1 MSTLER
7 AIRIAVKVHK
17 GQKDKYGAPYIGHV
31 LRVSGRGRTEDE
43 KIVGALHD
51 VVEDSDWTFDDL
63 RKAGFGEHIVSAVR
77 ALTKESDD
85 EDYDHFVERT
95 RRNKL
100 AIRVKL
106 ADLQDNMD
114 LRRIPGEMGAKD
126 LKRMNKYLKAWHTLM
141 KDIEADGR

>member
-17 GQKDKYGAPYIGHV
+17 GQTDKYGAPYIGHV
-31 LRVSGRGRTEDE
+31 LRVSGAGRTEEE

-51 VVEDSDWTFDDL
+51 VVEDSDWTYDDL
-63 RKAGFGEHIVSAVR
+63 RKAGFTEQIVAAVK

-85 EDYDHFVERT
+85 TDYEQFVERT
-95 RRNKL
+95 RKNPL

-106 ADLQDNMD
+106 NDLTDNMD
-114 LRRIPGEMGAKD
+114 IRRMESVEEKD
-126 LKRMNKYLKAWHTLM
+126 VKRLNKYLRAYKTLM
-141 KDIEADGR
+141 KDLQRQA

>member
-31 LRVSGRGRTEDE
+31 LRVSGAGRTEDE

-51 VVEDSDWTFDDL
+51 VVEDSNWTLDDL
-63 RKAGFGEHIVSAVR
+63 RGEGFSERIVSAVQ
-77 ALTKESDD
+77 ALTKQSDE

-95 RRNKL
+95 RKNAL

-106 ADLQDNMD
+106 NDLQDNMD
-114 LRRIPGEMGAKD
+114 VRRIPGDMGEKD
-126 LKRMNKYLKAWHTLM
+126 LKRMNKYLKAWRTLM
-141 KDIEADGR
+141 KDVERER

>member
-31 LRVSGRGRTEDE
+31 LRVSGAGRTEDE

-63 RKAGFGEHIVSAVR
+63 RAEGFSERIVAAVQ
-77 ALTKESDD
+77 ALTKEGEN
-85 EDYDHFVERT
+85 EDYSHFVERT
-95 RRNKL
+95 RKNKL
-100 AIRVKL
+100 AVRVKL
-106 ADLQDNMD
+106 NDLQDNMD
-114 LRRIPGEMGAKD
+114 VRRIPGEMGEKD
-126 LKRMNKYLKAWHTLM
+126 LKRMNKYLKAWRILT
-141 KDIEADGR
+141 KDLERDA

>member
-1 MSTLER
+1 MTLEK

-31 LRVSGRGRTEDE
+31 LRVSGAGRTEDE

-63 RKAGFGEHIVSAVR
+63 RNAGFAEHIIAAVK

-85 EDYDHFVERT
+85 EDYDHFVART
-95 RRNKL
+95 RQNAL
-100 AIRVKL
+100 AVRVKL
-106 ADLQDNMD
+106 NDLQDNMD
-114 LRRIPGEMGAKD
+114 VRRIPGEVGEKD
-126 LKRMNKYLKAWHTLM
+126 VKRLNKYLRAWRVLI
-141 KDIEADGR
+141 KDVDRQS

>member
-17 GQKDKYGAPYIGHV
+17 GQTDKYDAPYIGHV
-31 LRVSGRGRTEDE
+31 LRVSGAGRTEDE

-63 RKAGFGEHIVSAVR
+63 RKAGFAEHIVAAVK
-77 ALTKESDD
+77 ALTKQSDD
-85 EDYDHFVERT
+85 EDYEHFVERT
-95 RRNKL
+95 RKNPL

-106 ADLQDNMD
+106 NDLQDNMD
-114 LRRIPGEMGAKD
+114 VRRIPGEMGEKD
-126 LKRMNKYLKAWHTLM
+126 VKRMNKYLKAWRTLISDFE
-141 KDIEADGR
+141 KQ

>member
-31 LRVSGRGRTEDE
+31 LRVTGAGRTEEE

-51 VVEDSDWTFDDL
+51 VVEDSEWTFDDL
-63 RKAGFGEHIVSAVR
+63 RKAGFAEHIVGAVK
-77 ALTKESDD
+77 ALTKESKD

-100 AIRVKL
+100 AVRVKL
-106 ADLQDNMD
+106 NDLQDNMD
-114 LRRIPGEMGAKD
+114 VRRIPGEMGEKD
-126 LKRMNKYLKAWHTLM
+126 LKRLNKYLRAWRLLM
-141 KDIEADGR
+141 KEVERDV